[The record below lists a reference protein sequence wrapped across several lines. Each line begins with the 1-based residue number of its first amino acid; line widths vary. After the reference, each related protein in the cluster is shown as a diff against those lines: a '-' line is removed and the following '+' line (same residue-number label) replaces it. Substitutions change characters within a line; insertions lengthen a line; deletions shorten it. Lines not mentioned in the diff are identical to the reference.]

1 MKKTLLS
8 ALLVVA
14 ACVPALAANPPPP
27 PPQKILL
34 IDRQAILRFSK
45 VGQDVARQI
54 ETMGNQAKGEIAGQ
68 QKALQ
73 AEAQQL
79 QQQIAILA
87 ADAKAKKVQAFE
99 AKQAGMQAAAQRKEQ
114 AIQGGF
120 MTAQSSPRGRLSA
133 RSVTSAHRHLTAADA
148 LAFTAVGGLDRP
160 VMDAL
165 GACRRDLDL
174 GGLGGGWLGLRGCC
188 PRHGSLTFA
197 GDGTLSWV
205 QPPSPS
211 SVRGGTPASEAGAVP
226 ASGFGSCSA
235 AHQRSNLLV
244 LKKCKSESIPSEGGS
259 GTPTLTGFAGWAVS
273 EASAYTRRTPGSSP
287 AG

>member
-14 ACVPALAANPPPP
+14 TSVPALAANPPPP

-73 AEAQQL
+73 AEAQQI

-120 MTAQSSPRGRLSA
+120 MTAQQTIAKALEPILQNLMQQRGANMILDKNALVYASPQAVQAFDITQPAIEQLNQKLPSLKV
-133 RSVTSAHRHLTAADA
+133 S
-148 LAFTAVGGLDRP
+148 LAT
-160 VMDAL
+160 
-165 GACRRDLDL
+165 
-174 GGLGGGWLGLRGCC
+174 
-188 PRHGSLTFA
+188 
-197 GDGTLSWV
+197 
-205 QPPSPS
+205 PPA
-211 SVRGGTPASEAGAVP
+211 PA
-226 ASGFGSCSA
+226 
-235 AHQRSNLLV
+235 
-244 LKKCKSESIPSEGGS
+244 KK
-259 GTPTLTGFAGWAVS
+259 
-273 EASAYTRRTPGSSP
+273 
-287 AG
+287 

>member
-1 MKKTLLS
+1 MKKTLLG

-14 ACVPALAANPPPP
+14 ASAPALAANPPPA

-120 MTAQSSPRGRLSA
+120 MTAQQTIAKTLEPILQNLMQQRGANMILDKNALVYASPQA
-133 RSVTSAHRHLTAADA
+133 VQ
-148 LAFTAVGGLDRP
+148 AFDIT
-160 VMDAL
+160 
-165 GACRRDLDL
+165 
-174 GGLGGGWLGLRGCC
+174 
-188 PRHGSLTFA
+188 
-197 GDGTLSWV
+197 
-205 QPPSPS
+205 QPAIEQLNQKLPNLKVSMA
-211 SVRGGTPASEAGAVP
+211 TPP
-226 ASGFGSCSA
+226 APA
-235 AHQRSNLLV
+235 
-244 LKKCKSESIPSEGGS
+244 KK
-259 GTPTLTGFAGWAVS
+259 
-273 EASAYTRRTPGSSP
+273 
-287 AG
+287 

>member
-14 ACVPALAANPPPP
+14 ASVPALAANPPPP

-73 AEAQQL
+73 AEAQQI

-120 MTAQSSPRGRLSA
+120 MTAQQTIAKALEPILQNLMQQRGANMILDKNALVYASPQAVQAFDITQPAIEQLNQKLPSLKV
-133 RSVTSAHRHLTAADA
+133 S
-148 LAFTAVGGLDRP
+148 LAT
-160 VMDAL
+160 
-165 GACRRDLDL
+165 
-174 GGLGGGWLGLRGCC
+174 
-188 PRHGSLTFA
+188 
-197 GDGTLSWV
+197 
-205 QPPSPS
+205 PPA
-211 SVRGGTPASEAGAVP
+211 PA
-226 ASGFGSCSA
+226 
-235 AHQRSNLLV
+235 
-244 LKKCKSESIPSEGGS
+244 KK
-259 GTPTLTGFAGWAVS
+259 
-273 EASAYTRRTPGSSP
+273 
-287 AG
+287 